1 MAIVVD
7 TTSIAGTTIVID
19 DRNFSIAIDY
29 TSFYDR
35 IATAMETIA
44 TNSTTIATNTT
55 TIATQLTAMA
65 DDIDRLRTL
74 ADHPSGPG
82 IRTVTPYGYIG
93 NAILYL
99 LYIKQAQILEEEF
112 AGGNQQAESLARF
125 NQILDDMFA
134 NFDPNR
140 GGFGG

>member
-1 MAIVVD
+1 MAISTD
-7 TTSIAGTTIVID
+7 TASIAGTTIVID
-19 DRNFSIAIDY
+19 DSNPSIAIDY
-29 TSFYDR
+29 TPFYER

-55 TIATQLTAMA
+55 TIATQLTAIA

-82 IRTVTPYGYIG
+82 IRTVQPYGYLG

-99 LYIKQAQILEEEF
+99 LYIKQAQILEDGE
-112 AGGNQQAESLARF
+112 AGANVQAEALGKF
-125 NQILDDMFA
+125 NELLDEMFTR
-134 NFDPNR
+134 FDPNR
-140 GGFGG
+140 GGF

>member
-1 MAIVVD
+1 MAIVTN
-7 TTSIAGTTIVID
+7 TTALTGQTIVND
-19 DRNFSIAIDY
+19 DTNGGVAIDY
-29 TSFYDR
+29 SGYYER

-65 DDIDRLRTL
+65 DDIDRLRNL

-82 IRTVTPYGYIG
+82 IRTISPYGYLG

-99 LYIKQAQILEEEF
+99 LYVKQAQILEDPD
-112 AGGNQQAESLARF
+112 AGGNSQAESLAKF
-125 NQILDDMFA
+125 KSIVDEMFA
-134 NFDPNR
+134 NFDATA
-140 GGFGG
+140 GGF